1 MSVDKETHLDRDSDT
16 QNPGRR
22 NFLKTVSMGF
32 GAMAVF
38 GAAASVAKAE
48 TVKTKPAA
56 KPSAA
61 PAAAPAAAAGALE
74 LVKEDD
80 PLPKGLGYMHD
91 STKAP
96 RVDKAGT
103 KAADQ
108 LCLNCQFYT
117 KAGEINKEEV
127 GKCQLFPKGVVK
139 SNGWCKSWIKKA

>member
-1 MSVDKETHLDRDSDT
+1 MTQENETQLT
-16 QNPGRR
+16 NETENPARR
-22 NFLKTVSMGF
+22 NFLKTVSLGF
-32 GAMAVF
+32 GAVALA
-38 GAAASVAKAE
+38 GAAASLAKAE
-48 TVKTKPAA
+48 TAKTKPAA
-56 KPSAA
+56 KPAATPAA
-61 PAAAPAAAAGALE
+61 PAAAGALE

-103 KAADQ
+103 KAAEQ
-108 LCLNCQFYT
+108 HCANCQFYA

-139 SNGWCKSWIKKA
+139 SNGWCKSWIKKAG

>member
-1 MSVDKETHLDRDSDT
+1 MNRDKETDVVSET
-16 QNPGRR
+16 KNPARR
-22 NFLKTVSMGF
+22 NFLKTVSVGL
-32 GAMAVF
+32 GAMVFF
-38 GAAASVAKAE
+38 GAARSVAKAE
-48 TVKTKPAA
+48 TAKTK
-56 KPSAA
+56 
-61 PAAAPAAAAGALE
+61 PAAAPAAPAAGAGALE

-108 LCLNCQFYT
+108 HCLNCQFYT